1 MLIGFNFIFLKNSY
15 TIKVKVIDYK
25 YNYVIDEVTIINSD
39 SNEINFYNTTKKDLD
54 NPNTSNNLK
63 LIIIAII
70 VSIIVFIKTFKYK
83 RKFN

>member
-1 MLIGFNFIFLKNSY
+1 M
-15 TIKVKVIDYK
+15 
-25 YNYVIDEVTIINSD
+25 IDEVTIINSD